1 MIYTRQEIQDKYF
14 SCVHDTMDCGIDNI
28 ELTYT
33 LPQMGADSLDLVEL
47 VMKVEDEFEIELLD
61 DDVYPML
68 ECPLAD
74 HIELIIAQLQKQ
86 EKGKIVESKPINIP
100 DVKLANFTEKLFADS
115 FIVFKFEIEFK
126 DRTRI
131 TVSSD
136 RISRHLCKSD
146 IILASV
152 IAFFRDIDDRK
163 AAEEL
168 VRKNIE
174 EITGTN
180 VAFVNSEIELINVGI
195 WGYNSNFKELF
206 KCNIPGPSAIS
217 IDLDKEWHD
226 ILKQGIDKK

>member
-14 SCVHDTMDCGIDNI
+14 NCVHDTLDCGIDNI
-28 ELTYT
+28 ELSYT

-47 VMKVEDEFEIELLD
+47 VMKVEDEFDIELLD

-68 ECPLAD
+68 EHPLAD
-74 HIELIIAQLQKQ
+74 HIELIIDQLKKQ

-100 DVKLANFTEKLFADS
+100 DVRLANFTEKWYANS

-126 DRTRI
+126 DCTRI

-136 RISRHLCKSD
+136 RIGRHLCKSD
-146 IILASV
+146 LILASV
-152 IAFFRDIDDRK
+152 ISFFRDIDDRK

-168 VRKNIE
+168 VRKNVE
-174 EITGTN
+174 EITGAN
-180 VAFVNSEIELINVGI
+180 LAFINSEIELINVGI
-195 WGYNSNFKELF
+195 WGYNSNFHELY

-217 IDLDKEWHD
+217 IDLGKEWRN
-226 ILKQGIDKK
+226 ILNQGIEK